1 MSIRVLHVFGGGVRS
16 GIETH
21 LLTLAKGLK
30 GAGVE
35 LLLAP
40 LNHGIFCDEARPY
53 VSEIIPSDKRFRGDM
68 GFVKRLSRRIAEA
81 NVDIVHTHSYDGN
94 FYGLRAARAAGQ
106 MDVVNTVH
114 TFEIDAMIDIY
125 KSRLIR
131 ATVSRQ
137 NRRLLKAASRVIAV
151 CTALKENLVDRGIE
165 EDRIRVIPN
174 GLDPADYSFTAS
186 ARESIR
192 RELSLSN
199 DMPVVG
205 TTGRISRV
213 KNTDV
218 FIRAARKARDRGVRA
233 KYVIIGDG
241 PLRAQI
247 EGLVSELHMEEDVI
261 FTGFQADVCRFLPSV
276 DLFVLCSQTETAS
289 YSLLEA
295 MAMAR
300 PIVATAVGGN
310 TEIVSDG
317 ETGLLVPVGDVEST
331 ADSII
336 RLLTDKKQAKRL
348 GLAGREA
355 LETSFHAKA
364 MVEKTLDVYK
374 ELARN
379 GK

>member
-1 MSIRVLHVFGGGVRS
+1 
-16 GIETH
+16 
-21 LLTLAKGLK
+21 
-30 GAGVE
+30 
-35 LLLAP
+35 
-40 LNHGIFCDEARPY
+40 
-53 VSEIIPSDKRFRGDM
+53 
-68 GFVKRLSRRIAEA
+68 
-81 NVDIVHTHSYDGN
+81 
-94 FYGLRAARAAGQ
+94 
-106 MDVVNTVH
+106 
-114 TFEIDAMIDIY
+114 
-125 KSRLIR
+125 
-131 ATVSRQ
+131 
-137 NRRLLKAASRVIAV
+137 
-151 CTALKENLVDRGIE
+151 
-165 EDRIRVIPN
+165 
-174 GLDPADYSFTAS
+174 
-186 ARESIR
+186 
-192 RELSLSN
+192 
-199 DMPVVG
+199 
-205 TTGRISRV
+205 
-213 KNTDV
+213 
-218 FIRAARKARDRGVRA
+218 
-233 KYVIIGDG
+233 
-241 PLRAQI
+241 LRAQI